1 MYINFLRVTI
11 PEDWGDLAIGS
22 IGGMMDPDAAGFDLE
37 DDSYKAAK
45 VHTKHP
51 TLLENSACISVR
63 GRLKNVIQDVPRP
76 GKGTVKP
83 GSLHLRRSLPHWDF
97 GRMHGLRALEGEDS
111 EQGDKTNWVR
121 KSIDK
126 SGFKIV

>member
-51 TLLENSACISVR
+51 TLLENSACSSV
-63 GRLKNVIQDVPRP
+63 GRDLKCHQGI
-76 GKGTVKP
+76 TEA
-83 GSLHLRRSLPHWDF
+83 SLDF
-97 GRMHGLRALEGEDS
+97 GWLSDWDLGAVYS
-111 EQGDKTNWVR
+111 EWVDKIRDWVSNVNR
-121 KSIDK
+121 
-126 SGFKIV
+126 

>member
-1 MYINFLRVTI
+1 MV
-11 PEDWGDLAIGS
+11 S

-63 GRLKNVIQDVPRP
+63 GRLKNVIQSI
-76 GKGTVKP
+76 VKIDDW
-83 GSLHLRRSLPHWDF
+83 LTTTDQFLLQI
-97 GRMHGLRALEGEDS
+97 L
-111 EQGDKTNWVR
+111 V
-121 KSIDK
+121 SI
-126 SGFKIV
+126 

>member
-45 VHTKHP
+45 VHRNIP
-51 TLLENSACISVR
+51 PC
-63 GRLKNVIQDVPRP
+63 
-76 GKGTVKP
+76 
-83 GSLHLRRSLPHWDF
+83 W
-97 GRMHGLRALEGEDS
+97 
-111 EQGDKTNWVR
+111 
-121 KSIDK
+121 
-126 SGFKIV
+126 